1 MNTSNT
7 FLVPYGVSMARLPPN
22 VRQHSM
28 MMDPSGT
35 VKSAMSG
42 RSRQQVGEARIS
54 GGGK

>member
-42 RSRQQVGEARIS
+42 RSRQQVGEMRIS